1 MAPVGC
7 AKSVAMAR
15 PELWVRPARHGEIV
29 DAAAADDDD
38 DADVASAAAAV
49 GAVAGSVGDVSDDDG
64 GGGKSDSRYFF
75 CRLCFRAYCNVAL
88 IGQSSYLNHRRIER
102 VAVGDDHNR

>member
-15 PELWVRPARHGEIV
+15 PELWVRPTRRGEIV

-38 DADVASAAAAV
+38 DADVASAAAV
-49 GAVAGSVGDVSDDDG
+49 GAVVGSVGDVSDDDG
-64 GGGKSDSRYFF
+64 GGGKSDSLQHTR
-75 CRLCFRAYCNVAL
+75 
-88 IGQSSYLNHRRIER
+88 
-102 VAVGDDHNR
+102 